1 MISTVSKY
9 ISTVTISGMV
19 NYSLDVYNSIATK
32 IDDILISTNTQNN
45 QTVIQVH
52 CLVESWTE
60 PFELIHANNNKT
72 ETIKSITDQSFIHS
86 PLETFEVNTLFIR
99 LIDFFFSDNFI
110 IQIYVLMTIVLFL
123 SILFF
128 IIKYL
133 IYNFIMLKKSK

>member
-52 CLVESWTE
+52 CLVES
-60 PFELIHANNNKT
+60 
-72 ETIKSITDQSFIHS
+72 
-86 PLETFEVNTLFIR
+86 
-99 LIDFFFSDNFI
+99 
-110 IQIYVLMTIVLFL
+110 
-123 SILFF
+123 
-128 IIKYL
+128 
-133 IYNFIMLKKSK
+133 